1 MNWYTQEQIAERRR
15 VEFDRELELK
25 RQTRSP
31 RRLPHYWLLAT
42 MRTWIIS
49 ATR

>member
-15 VEFDRELELK
+15 VDLERELEFK
-25 RQTRSP
+25 RQTRP
-31 RRLPHYWLLAT
+31 ARRTLHYWLLAT